1 MFHIIGLIMILVWSL
16 GFLTPYTI
24 IGFIEIL
31 LLTAFLNL
39 VFKKIRSLNVQKIKL
54 YKESVFNNISL
65 NSSKRSSSTIINLP
79 YKYPVITTPNNKKG
93 VLN

>member
-65 NSSKRSSSTIINLP
+65 NSSKRSSSTIIKLP
-79 YKYPVITTPNNKKG
+79 YKYPVITNSK
-93 VLN
+93 